1 MLSLSRIRDRCAS
14 ELRAWVGAPA
24 LHSPHSFDALGNR
37 CERRIGYALAAQT
50 LCRPDQTSGNAMTE
64 PATLDPLSS
73 IAPLFRARPEIQDV
87 CRFALQWEV
96 VHEAEPAGFAQFHIV
111 TNGNCLLE
119 RYSGETFKL
128 EAGSILLLPQGD
140 SHVMRS
146 ASRGGSSGAPIR
158 TEYNNAI
165 RIKTNTRGA
174 SDTEMICGRLRLDG
188 AMYSLVTAALPKAI
202 VLSIG
207 RGALFDRMRMLVQA
221 IDEELQA
228 ARPGAATIATEL
240 ATALFVMMLRLH
252 FEQSASSSGILR
264 LLASSSSARA
274 VTAMLRAPAHPWTL
288 DELAAE
294 AHVSRATLVRI
305 FRREGDLAPLRFL
318 SELRLGLARQ
328 RLGPTNATLA
338 QVAAAVGY
346 ESECAFARAFQR
358 RYGISPGKLRARHDG
373 RSRGEKSPGSMTAE
387 RIVRDPKSA
396 LRPQSF

>member
-1 MLSLSRIRDRCAS
+1 MLARPNSALGLAHPHYILLIHSMLWEIGANMELAMLSRRKTCADRIKHPDAGT
-14 ELRAWVGAPA
+14 EAAP
-24 LHSPHSFDALGNR
+24 LN
-37 CERRIGYALAAQT
+37 
-50 LCRPDQTSGNAMTE
+50 
-64 PATLDPLSS
+64 PLSA
-73 IAPLFRARPEIQDV
+73 IAPLFRVRPEIQDV

-119 RYSGETFKL
+119 RYCGEAFKL

-140 SHVMRS
+140 SHVVRS

-165 RIKTNTRGA
+165 RIKTNTRDA
-174 SDTEMICGRLRLDG
+174 SDAELICGRLRFDG
-188 AMYSLVTAALPKAI
+188 TAALPKAI

-207 RGALFDRMRMLVQA
+207 RGGLFDRMRMLVQA

-264 LLASSSSARA
+264 LLASWSSVRAVTAMSRA

-288 DELAAE
+288 DALAAE

-305 FRREGDLAPLRFL
+305 FRREGDLPPLGFL

-328 RLGPTNATLA
+328 RLSSTNATLA

-346 ESECAFARAFQR
+346 DSESAFARAFR
-358 RYGISPGKLRARHDG
+358 KRYGISPGRLRARDEG
-373 RSRGEKSPGSMTAE
+373 RSR
-387 RIVRDPKSA
+387 VRNDIQSA
-396 LRPQSF
+396 PDAQT

>member
-1 MLSLSRIRDRCAS
+1 LAHPHYILLIHSMPWEIGANMELAMLSRRKTCADRIKH
-14 ELRAWVGAPA
+14 P
-24 LHSPHSFDALGNR
+24 DAG
-37 CERRIGYALAAQT
+37 
-50 LCRPDQTSGNAMTE
+50 TE
-64 PATLDPLSS
+64 AVPLNPLSA
-73 IAPLFRARPEIQDV
+73 IAPLFRVRPEIQDV

-96 VHEAEPAGFAQFHIV
+96 VHEAEPTGFAQFHIV
-111 TNGNCLLE
+111 TNGSCLLE
-119 RYSGETFKL
+119 RYCGETFKL

-140 SHVMRS
+140 SHVVRS

-165 RIKTNTRGA
+165 RIKTNTRDA
-174 SDTEMICGRLRLDG
+174 SDTELICGRLRFEG
-188 AMYSLVTAALPKAI
+188 AMYSLVIAALPKAI

-207 RGALFDRMRMLVQA
+207 RTDLFDRMRMLVQA

-240 ATALFVMMLRLH
+240 ATALFVMMLRMH
-252 FEQSASSSGILR
+252 FEQSASSSGIIR

-305 FRREGDLAPLRFL
+305 FRREGDLPPLGFL

-328 RLGPTNATLA
+328 RLSSTNATLA

-346 ESECAFARAFQR
+346 DSESAFSRAFR
-358 RYGISPGKLRARHDG
+358 KRYGISPGGLRARHEG
-373 RSRGEKSPGSMTAE
+373 RPR
-387 RIVRDPKSA
+387 VRNDVQSA
-396 LRPQSF
+396 SDAQT

>member
-1 MLSLSRIRDRCAS
+1 MCSALPVARRGASGISQDRQCKGAADECFLHRVFVFVARLNSALGLAHPHYILLIHSMLWEIGANMKLAMLSRRKTCAVRIKHPD
-14 ELRAWVGAPA
+14 
-24 LHSPHSFDALGNR
+24 DA
-37 CERRIGYALAAQT
+37 
-50 LCRPDQTSGNAMTE
+50 TE
-64 PATLDPLSS
+64 PATLDPLSA

-111 TNGNCLLE
+111 TNGNYLLE

-140 SHVMRS
+140 SHVVRS

-188 AMYSLVTAALPKAI
+188 AMYSLVTAALPKVI

-207 RGALFDRMRMLVQA
+207 RGELFDRMRMLVQA

-240 ATALFVMMLRLH
+240 ATALFVMILRLH
-252 FEQSASSSGILR
+252 FEQFASSSGILR

-274 VTAMLRAPAHPWTL
+274 VTAMLRAPAPPWTPDGL
-288 DELAAE
+288 GGE
-294 AHVSRATLVRI
+294 AHVSRGTLVRI
-305 FRREGDLAPLRFL
+305 FRREGDLPPLGFL
-318 SELRLGLARQ
+318 SELRLGLAHQ
-328 RLGPTNATLA
+328 RLSSTHATPA
-338 QVAAAVGY
+338 
-346 ESECAFARAFQR
+346 
-358 RYGISPGKLRARHDG
+358 PGG
-373 RSRGEKSPGSMTAE
+373 GGGGSA
-387 RIVRDPKSA
+387 P
-396 LRPQSF
+396 P

>member
-1 MLSLSRIRDRCAS
+1 MLSRRKTYAGRIKHPD
-14 ELRAWVGAPA
+14 
-24 LHSPHSFDALGNR
+24 DA
-37 CERRIGYALAAQT
+37 
-50 LCRPDQTSGNAMTE
+50 TE
-64 PATLDPLSS
+64 PATLDPLSA

-111 TNGNCLLE
+111 TNGSCLLE
-119 RYSGETFKL
+119 RYCGGTFKL

-140 SHVMRS
+140 SHVVRS
-146 ASRGGSSGAPIR
+146 ASRGNSGAPIR

-165 RIKTNTRGA
+165 RIKTNTRDA
-174 SDTEMICGRLRLDG
+174 SDTELICGRLRFDG
-188 AMYSLVTAALPKAI
+188 AMYSLVIAALPKAI

-207 RGALFDRMRMLVQA
+207 RTDMFDRMRMLVQA

-252 FEQSASSSGILR
+252 FEQSASSSGIIR

-305 FRREGDLAPLRFL
+305 FRREGDIPPLGFL
-318 SELRLGLARQ
+318 SELRLGLARH
-328 RLGPTNATLA
+328 RLGSTTGTLA

-346 ESECAFARAFQR
+346 DSESAFARAFR
-358 RYGISPGKLRARHDG
+358 KRYGISPGRLRDDG
-373 RSRGEKSPGSMTAE
+373 RSRGENSPNCMMAK
-387 RIVRDPKSA
+387 RIVRLTA
-396 LRPQSF
+396 RP

>member
-1 MLSLSRIRDRCAS
+1 MLLGIGANAELAILSRRKTYAGRIKHPD
-14 ELRAWVGAPA
+14 
-24 LHSPHSFDALGNR
+24 DA
-37 CERRIGYALAAQT
+37 
-50 LCRPDQTSGNAMTE
+50 TE

-87 CRFALQWEV
+87 CRFASQWEV
-96 VHEAEPAGFAQFHIV
+96 VHEAQPAGFAQFHIV

-119 RYSGETFKL
+119 RCSGETFKL

-140 SHVMRS
+140 SHVVRS
-146 ASRGGSSGAPIR
+146 ASRGGSAGAPIR
-158 TEYNNAI
+158 TEYNNAV
-165 RIKTNTRGA
+165 RIKTNTHGA
-174 SDTEMICGRLRLDG
+174 TDTEMICGRLRLDG
-188 AMYSLVTAALPKAI
+188 AMYSLVTATLPKAI

-207 RGALFDRMRMLVQA
+207 RGDLFDRMLMLVQA

-305 FRREGDLAPLRFL
+305 FRREGDIPPLGLL
-318 SELRLGLARQ
+318 SELRLGLARY
-328 RLGPTNATLA
+328 RLGSTAETLA

-346 ESECAFARAFQR
+346 DSECAFARAFR
-358 RYGISPGKLRARHDG
+358 KRYGISPGSLRARHDG
-373 RSRGEKSPGSMTAE
+373 RSRGEHSPDFHDARTDRALCEIGTAASIALKSP
-387 RIVRDPKSA
+387 
-396 LRPQSF
+396 

>member
-1 MLSLSRIRDRCAS
+1 MLSRRKTYAGRIKHPDAGT
-14 ELRAWVGAPA
+14 EAAP
-24 LHSPHSFDALGNR
+24 
-37 CERRIGYALAAQT
+37 
-50 LCRPDQTSGNAMTE
+50 
-64 PATLDPLSS
+64 LDPLSA
-73 IAPLFRARPEIQDV
+73 IAPLFRACPEIQDV

-96 VHEAEPAGFAQFHIV
+96 VEGVEVAGFVQFHIV

-140 SHVMRS
+140 SPVVRS
-146 ASRGGSSGAPIR
+146 ARRGGSSGAPIR

-188 AMYSLVTAALPKAI
+188 AMCSLVTAALPKAI

-207 RGALFDRMRMLVQA
+207 RGDLFDRMRMLVQA

-240 ATALFVMMLRLH
+240 ATALFVMMLRMH
-252 FEQSASSSGILR
+252 FEQSASSCGIIR

-274 VTAMLRAPAHPWTL
+274 VTAMLKAPAHPWTL

-305 FRREGDLAPLRFL
+305 FRREGDFPPLGFL

-328 RLGPTNATLA
+328 RLSTTNATLA

-346 ESECAFARAFQR
+346 DSESAFSRAFR
-358 RYGISPGKLRARHDG
+358 KSYRISPRRLPAPHAGLSRA
-373 RSRGEKSPGSMTAE
+373 E
-387 RIVRDPKSA
+387 
-396 LRPQSF
+396 

>member
-1 MLSLSRIRDRCAS
+1 MLARLNSALGLAHPHYILLIHSMLWEIGANMELAMLSRRKICADRIKHPDAGT
-14 ELRAWVGAPA
+14 EAAP
-24 LHSPHSFDALGNR
+24 LN
-37 CERRIGYALAAQT
+37 
-50 LCRPDQTSGNAMTE
+50 
-64 PATLDPLSS
+64 PLSA
-73 IAPLFRARPEIQDV
+73 IAPLFRVRPEIQDV

-96 VHEAEPAGFAQFHIV
+96 VHEAEPTGFAQFHIV
-111 TNGNCLLE
+111 TNGSCLLE
-119 RYSGETFKL
+119 RYCGETFKL

-140 SHVMRS
+140 SHVVRS

-188 AMYSLVTAALPKAI
+188 AMCSLVTAALPKAI

-207 RGALFDRMRMLVQA
+207 RGDLFDRMRMLVQA

-228 ARPGAATIATEL
+228 ARPGSATIATEL

-264 LLASSSSARA
+264 LLASWSSVRA
-274 VTAMLRAPAHPWTL
+274 VTAMSRAITAMLRAPAHPWTL
-288 DELAAE
+288 DEIAAE

-305 FRREGDLAPLRFL
+305 FRREADLPPLGFL

-328 RLGPTNATLA
+328 RLSSRTGTLA

-346 ESECAFARAFQR
+346 DSESAFVRAFR
-358 RYGISPGKLRARHDG
+358 KRYGISPGRLRARHDG
-373 RSRGEKSPGSMTAE
+373 RPRVETHP
-387 RIVRDPKSA
+387 IP
-396 LRPQSF
+396 

>member
-1 MLSLSRIRDRCAS
+1 MFSSSRIRDRCAS
-14 ELRAWVGAPA
+14 ELPGMRITF
-24 LHSPHSFDALGNR
+24 SSFIRCFEKSGRTGKLAMLSRRKIYAGRIKHPDDA
-37 CERRIGYALAAQT
+37 
-50 LCRPDQTSGNAMTE
+50 TE
-64 PATLDPLSS
+64 PATLDPLGA

-140 SHVMRS
+140 PHVVRS
-146 ASRGGSSGAPIR
+146 ASHGGSTGAPIR

-207 RGALFDRMRMLVQA
+207 RGDLFDRMRMLVQA

-252 FEQSASSSGILR
+252 FEQSASSSGIMR
-264 LLASSSSARA
+264 LLASASSARA

-294 AHVSRATLVRI
+294 AHVSRATLVRT
-305 FRREGDLAPLRFL
+305 FRREADLPPLGFL

-328 RLGPTNATLA
+328 RLSSRTGTLA

-346 ESECAFARAFQR
+346 DSESAFVRAFR
-358 RYGISPGKLRARHDG
+358 KRYGISPGRLRARHDG
-373 RSRGEKSPGSMTAE
+373 RPRVETHP
-387 RIVRDPKSA
+387 IP
-396 LRPQSF
+396 

>member
-1 MLSLSRIRDRCAS
+1 MFSSSRIRDRCAS
-14 ELRAWVGAPA
+14 ELPGMRITF
-24 LHSPHSFDALGNR
+24 SSFIRCFEKSGRTGKLAMLSRRKIYAGRIKHPDDA
-37 CERRIGYALAAQT
+37 
-50 LCRPDQTSGNAMTE
+50 TE
-64 PATLDPLSS
+64 PATLDPLGA

-140 SHVMRS
+140 PHVVRS
-146 ASRGGSSGAPIR
+146 ASRGGSTGAPIR

-165 RIKTNTRGA
+165 RIKSFFNDA
-174 SDTEMICGRLRLDG
+174 AATEMICGRLRLDG

-207 RGALFDRMRMLVQA
+207 RGDLFDRMRMLVQA

-252 FEQSASSSGILR
+252 FEQSASSSGIMR
-264 LLASSSSARA
+264 LLASASSARA

-305 FRREGDLAPLRFL
+305 FRREGDLPPLGFL

-328 RLGPTNATLA
+328 RLSSSNATLA

-346 ESECAFARAFQR
+346 ASETAFSRAFR
-358 RYGISPGKLRARHDG
+358 KRYGISPGTVRARHEG
-373 RSRGEKSPGSMTAE
+373 RSR
-387 RIVRDPKSA
+387 VRNDVQSA
-396 LRPQSF
+396 SDAQT

>member
-1 MLSLSRIRDRCAS
+1 MELAMLSRRKTFADRIKHPDAGTEAPPLNALSA
-14 ELRAWVGAPA
+14 
-24 LHSPHSFDALGNR
+24 
-37 CERRIGYALAAQT
+37 
-50 LCRPDQTSGNAMTE
+50 
-64 PATLDPLSS
+64 
-73 IAPLFRARPEIQDV
+73 IAPLFRVRPEIQDV

-111 TNGNCLLE
+111 TNGSCVLE
-119 RYSGETFKL
+119 RYCGETFKL
-128 EAGSILLLPQGD
+128 EAGSILLLPQGA
-140 SHVMRS
+140 SHVVRS
-146 ASRGGSSGAPIR
+146 ASRSGSSGAPIR

-165 RIKTNTRGA
+165 RIKTNTRDE

-188 AMYSLVTAALPKAI
+188 AMYSLVTATLPKVI

-207 RGALFDRMRMLVQA
+207 RGGLFERMRMLVQA

-240 ATALFVMMLRLH
+240 ATALFVMILRQH

-305 FRREGDLAPLRFL
+305 FRREGDLPPLGFL

-328 RLGPTNATLA
+328 RLSSTNATLA

-346 ESECAFARAFQR
+346 DSECAFSRAFR
-358 RYGISPGKLRARHDG
+358 KRYGVSPGRLRPRHEG
-373 RSRGEKSPGSMTAE
+373 RSR
-387 RIVRDPKSA
+387 VRSDIQSA
-396 LRPQSF
+396 SDAQA

>member
-1 MLSLSRIRDRCAS
+1 
-14 ELRAWVGAPA
+14 
-24 LHSPHSFDALGNR
+24 
-37 CERRIGYALAAQT
+37 
-50 LCRPDQTSGNAMTE
+50 MTE
-64 PATLDPLSS
+64 PATLDPLSA

-119 RYSGETFKL
+119 QYCGETFKL

-140 SHVMRS
+140 SHVVRS

-158 TEYNNAI
+158 TEYNNA
-165 RIKTNTRGA
+165 
-174 SDTEMICGRLRLDG
+174 
-188 AMYSLVTAALPKAI
+188 
-202 VLSIG
+202 
-207 RGALFDRMRMLVQA
+207 
-221 IDEELQA
+221 
-228 ARPGAATIATEL
+228 GAATIATEL

-305 FRREGDLAPLRFL
+305 FRREGDLPPLGFL

-328 RLGPTNATLA
+328 RLSSTNGTLA

-346 ESECAFARAFQR
+346 DSESAFARAFR
-358 RYGISPGKLRARHDG
+358 KRYGISPGKLRARHDG
-373 RSRGEKSPGSMTAE
+373 RSREENSPDSTTAE
-387 RIVRDPKSA
+387 RIVRYPKSA

>member
-1 MLSLSRIRDRCAS
+1 LARALTGDGLPVMVVAARQAHYILLVHSMLWEIGANGELAMLSRRKTYAGRIKHPD
-14 ELRAWVGAPA
+14 
-24 LHSPHSFDALGNR
+24 DA
-37 CERRIGYALAAQT
+37 
-50 LCRPDQTSGNAMTE
+50 TE
-64 PATLDPLSS
+64 PATLDPLSA

-96 VHEAEPAGFAQFHIV
+96 VHEAEPTGFAQFHIV
-111 TNGNCLLE
+111 TNGSCLLE
-119 RYSGETFKL
+119 RYCGETFKL

-140 SHVMRS
+140 SHVVRS

-165 RIKTNTRGA
+165 RIKTNTRDA
-174 SDTEMICGRLRLDG
+174 SDTELICGRLRFDG

-202 VLSIG
+202 VLNIG
-207 RGALFDRMRMLVQA
+207 GKDLFDRMRMLVQA

-252 FEQSASSSGILR
+252 FEQSASSSGIIR

-305 FRREGDLAPLRFL
+305 FRREGDIPPLGLL
-318 SELRLGLARQ
+318 SELRLGLARY
-328 RLGPTNATLA
+328 RLGSTTGTLA

-346 ESECAFARAFQR
+346 DSESAFARAFR
-358 RYGISPGKLRARHDG
+358 KRYGISPGRLRARHDG
-373 RSRGEKSPGSMTAE
+373 RSR
-387 RIVRDPKSA
+387 VRNDIQSA
-396 LRPQSF
+396 SDAQT

>member
-1 MLSLSRIRDRCAS
+1 MFSSSRIRDACAS
-14 ELRAWVGAPA
+14 ELRAWVGASA
-24 LHSPHSFDALGNR
+24 LHYILLIHSMLWEIGANMELAMLS
-37 CERRIGYALAAQT
+37 RRKICADRIKHPNAGTEAAP
-50 LCRPDQTSGNAMTE
+50 LN
-64 PATLDPLSS
+64 PLSA
-73 IAPLFRARPEIQDV
+73 IAPLFRVRPEIQDI

-96 VHEAEPAGFAQFHIV
+96 VHGAEPTGFAQFHIV

-140 SHVMRS
+140 PHVVRS
-146 ASRGGSSGAPIR
+146 ASRGGSTGAPIR

-165 RIKTNTRGA
+165 RIKTNTRSA

-207 RGALFDRMRMLVQA
+207 RGELFDRMRMLVQA

-274 VTAMLRAPAHPWTL
+274 VTAMLRAPARPWTL

-305 FRREGDLAPLRFL
+305 FRREGDLPPLGFL
-318 SELRLGLARQ
+318 SELRLVLARQ
-328 RLGPTNATLA
+328 RLSSTNATLA
-338 QVAAAVGY
+338 QFSAAVSY
-346 ESECAFARAFQR
+346 ASE
-358 RYGISPGKLRARHDG
+358 
-373 RSRGEKSPGSMTAE
+373 
-387 RIVRDPKSA
+387 
-396 LRPQSF
+396 